1 MNLHLKN
8 VQNHVLGEIGE
19 TNNVTFFF
27 KKKQEKFK
35 LNKVFKESL
44 SEQTSLLVNMKKK
57 SS

>member
-8 VQNHVLGEIGE
+8 VQTQVLGEIGE
-19 TNNVTFFF
+19 TNNVTFFL
-27 KKKQEKFK
+27 KKKEEKFK